1 MKLATALKSL
11 AIAAIAAMT
20 FQNSSAQTPDR
31 MFGIGVVTGGSFGAV
46 QLAYALSP
54 SFHIGAGLGIDLAS
68 QSVDGGSST
77 TSNNIIFA
85 PFARLILKGT
95 KNFKPFF
102 HGQFIVASGKV
113 TIGQTSQSQTRTA
126 LDFGGGAFYF
136 PANDIGIFG
145 QISVINL
152 GFGDLS
158 TSDLGFHSGRIG
170 AEWYFN

>member
-1 MKLATALKSL
+1 MKFATTLKSL
-11 AIAAIAAMT
+11 AIAAIAALT
-20 FQNSSAQTPDR
+20 FQSASAQTPDR
-31 MFGIGVVTGGSFGAV
+31 MFGIGVVTGVSFGAV

-68 QSVDGGSST
+68 ASADGGASAS
-77 TSNNIIFA
+77 SNNIVFA

-95 KNFKPFF
+95 KDFKPFF

-113 TIGQTSQSQTRTA
+113 TVGQTTQSQTKTA

-152 GFGDLS
+152 GFGDVS